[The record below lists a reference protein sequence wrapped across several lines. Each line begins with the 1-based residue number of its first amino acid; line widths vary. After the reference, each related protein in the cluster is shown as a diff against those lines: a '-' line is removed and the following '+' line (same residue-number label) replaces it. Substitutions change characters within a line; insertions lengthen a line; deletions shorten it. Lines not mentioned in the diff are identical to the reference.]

1 MNKGLTL
8 TALTKKQSDRSIS
21 KNHVDEQIR
30 LIDAQIRLNHANN
43 MDRIK
48 YELPTTFNINAMT
61 KADAQLL
68 VWSELVAIYKNDK
81 GFERTFIDVSIP
93 SKPYLIIEWTGGMN
107 EDERIRRKALLD
119 SVKLQ

>member
-8 TALTKKQSDRSIS
+8 SALTKKQSDRSIS

-30 LIDAQIRLNHANN
+30 LIDAQIKLNHANN

-48 YELPTTFNINAMT
+48 YELPTTFNINAMS

-119 SVKLQ
+119 SVKI

>member
-119 SVKLQ
+119 SVKI